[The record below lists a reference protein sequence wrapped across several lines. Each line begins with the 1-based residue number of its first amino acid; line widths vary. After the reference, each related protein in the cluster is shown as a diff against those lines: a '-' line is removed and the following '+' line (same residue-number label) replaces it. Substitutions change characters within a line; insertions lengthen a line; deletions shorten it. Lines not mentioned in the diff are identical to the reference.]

1 MLDSFLSGSICMGF
15 LLVSMFFLRFWKTT
29 RDRLFLFFS
38 GAFALMLVERI
49 LRVALDITT
58 EWLPMVY
65 LLRLA
70 AFVMIAYGILDKNR
84 RK

>member
-1 MLDSFLSGSICMGF
+1 MGF